1 MDMET
6 AKATTGEKKM
16 IRNTD
21 AMMKAVIVQKKK
33 EMLAAN
39 VDAMNKATLAGNSEI
54 AAVIAEMVAVS
65 IIEVAAAEAMLRNPA
80 A

>member
-1 MDMET
+1 
-6 AKATTGEKKM
+6 M

>member
-1 MDMET
+1 
-6 AKATTGEKKM
+6 M

-21 AMMKAVIVQKKK
+21 AMMKAVTVQKKK

-39 VDAMNKATLAGNSEI
+39 IDALNKATSAGNKSI
-54 AAVIAEMVAVS
+54 AAVLAEMVAACV
-65 IIEVAAAEAMLRNPA
+65 IDVAAAEAALRNPA

>member
-1 MDMET
+1 MHGNGESQ
-6 AKATTGEKKM
+6 TGETKM

-33 EMLAAN
+33 AMLAAN
-39 VDAMNKATLAGNSEI
+39 VDAMNKATVAGNSEI

-65 IIEVAAAEAMLRNPA
+65 IMEVAAAEAMLRNPA